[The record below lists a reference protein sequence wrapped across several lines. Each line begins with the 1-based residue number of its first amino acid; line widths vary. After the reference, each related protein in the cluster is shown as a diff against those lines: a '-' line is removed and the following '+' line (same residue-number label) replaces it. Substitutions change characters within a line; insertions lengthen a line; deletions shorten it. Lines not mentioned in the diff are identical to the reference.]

1 MLDLEYAVT
10 EPFLNYHLFHEG
22 LNTKVK
28 VLTSSLNHVIE
39 YLLTPGNENKMNEL
53 IKKTDKSWQFPPNF
67 SLPSP
72 PVDESNL
79 KNKTSSRRLDKEE
92 DNNEL
97 ELTQNM
103 MEGEN
108 EKEVAI
114 ITEPEYY
121 YIDIKGAVQKPAV
134 YKLEKGSRIFDAI
147 ALAGG
152 LKKDADTSVL
162 NLSKIIKD
170 EMMIIIYTKAEI
182 KKFKED
188 NKTITEIIKEVEK
201 ENKCPDPKINQACN
215 NTEEEE
221 KPKEEELSTKV
232 ALNEATV
239 EELQTLPGIGPS
251 KAQDI
256 INYRN
261 EHGLFTTIEDIMNV
275 KGIGESTFAQIKD
288 LITL

>member
-1 MLDLEYAVT
+1 MKKFII
-10 EPFLNYHLFHEG
+10 P
-22 LNTKVK
+22 
-28 VLTSSLNHVIE
+28 IIII
-39 YLLTPGNENKMNEL
+39 LLIGGWWL
-53 IKKTDKSWQFPPNF
+53 KKNNSTIITA
-67 SLPSP
+67 L
-72 PVDESNL
+72 
-79 KNKTSSRRLDKEE
+79 E

-188 NKTITEIIKEVEK
+188 NKTITETIKEVEK